1 LHPNYEVV
9 LVEEPP
15 LFSVE
20 ERAALAGFLAG
31 YAGLTRDAYTL
42 DLRHTRRGGSG
53 TACLCSPPAGADIE
67 CFAAAVRGSTGLAPG
82 GVQMS
87 SPGGANRAESIAQL
101 SRRVESG
108 SGRVSCWPPRME
120 SFKTPEANCG

>member
-31 YAGLTRDAYTL
+31 YAG
-42 DLRHTRRGGSG
+42 
-53 TACLCSPPAGADIE
+53 
-67 CFAAAVRGSTGLAPG
+67 
-82 GVQMS
+82 
-87 SPGGANRAESIAQL
+87 
-101 SRRVESG
+101 
-108 SGRVSCWPPRME
+108 
-120 SFKTPEANCG
+120 